1 MLKEL
6 FAIFKKDTLLD
17 RAYRRSYNMVDITWE
32 MFVKAKRSLREM
44 DINEL
49 DINIHDRDIEVN
61 KYLREVRRNVLSH
74 LTVAGTDDLYSGL
87 ILVSIIIDVERVGD
101 YTKNIVD
108 MAINHPAKLHGGM
121 FEEDLKSVEAAVEDT
136 FRRVR
141 KTIETADAQDAE
153 NLLNDYQWVNRL
165 CDQHVIDYIK
175 GSDKNISSSDAV
187 SLALYFRYLKR
198 INSHLRNV
206 ATSVVNPFD
215 QIGFKR
221 RSVSEKSQRV
231 VRSQDI
237 GNSPV
242 FSRFLQIYLKIM
254 LLALS
259 AAYAALLLEG
269 PTDVIGGR
277 RPMDF

>member
-17 RAYRRSYNMVDITWE
+17 RAYKRSYHMVDITWD
-32 MFVKAKRSLREM
+32 MFVKAKKSLREM

-49 DINIHDRDIEVN
+49 NINIHDQDIEVN

-108 MAINHPAKLHGGM
+108 MAMNHPAKLHGGM
-121 FEEDLKSVEAAVEDT
+121 FEEDLKRVEAAVENT

-221 RSVSEKSQRV
+221 R
-231 VRSQDI
+231 
-237 GNSPV
+237 
-242 FSRFLQIYLKIM
+242 
-254 LLALS
+254 
-259 AAYAALLLEG
+259 
-269 PTDVIGGR
+269 
-277 RPMDF
+277 

>member
-17 RAYRRSYNMVDITWE
+17 RAYKRSYHMVDITWD
-32 MFVKAKRSLREM
+32 MFVKAKKSLREM

-49 DINIHDRDIEVN
+49 DINIHDQDIEVN

-74 LTVAGTDDLYSGL
+74 LTVAGADDIYSGL

-108 MAINHPAKLHGGM
+108 MAMNHPAKLHGGM
-121 FEEDLKSVEAAVEDT
+121 FEEDLKRVEAAVEDT
-136 FRRVR
+136 FRLVR

-221 RSVSEKSQRV
+221 R
-231 VRSQDI
+231 
-237 GNSPV
+237 
-242 FSRFLQIYLKIM
+242 
-254 LLALS
+254 
-259 AAYAALLLEG
+259 
-269 PTDVIGGR
+269 
-277 RPMDF
+277 

>member
-17 RAYRRSYNMVDITWE
+17 KAYRRSYRMVDITWE
-32 MFVKAKRSLREM
+32 MFVEAKKSLREK

-49 DINIHDRDIEVN
+49 EIDIHNRDVEVN
-61 KYLREVRRNVLSH
+61 KFTRQVRRNVLSH

-87 ILVSIIIDVERVGD
+87 LLVSIIIDVERIGD
-101 YTKNIVD
+101 YTKNIVEL
-108 MAINHPAKLHGGM
+108 AINHPAKLHGGM
-121 FEEDLKSVEAAVEDT
+121 FEEDLKRVETTVEDT

-141 KTIETADAQDAE
+141 KIFETSDVQDAE
-153 NLLNDYQWVNRL
+153 KLLRDYHWVNRL
-165 CDQHVIDYIK
+165 CDQRVVDYIK
-175 GSDKNISSSDAV
+175 GSDKNVSTSDAV

-221 RSVSEKSQRV
+221 RG
-231 VRSQDI
+231 RS
-237 GNSPV
+237 G
-242 FSRFLQIYLKIM
+242 
-254 LLALS
+254 S
-259 AAYAALLLEG
+259 A
-269 PTDVIGGR
+269 
-277 RPMDF
+277 

>member
-17 RAYRRSYNMVDITWE
+17 RAYKRSYHMVDITWE
-32 MFVKAKRSLREM
+32 MFIKAKKSLREM

-49 DINIHDRDIEVN
+49 DIDIHDQDIEVN

-74 LTVAGTDDLYSGL
+74 LTVAGVDDIYSGL

-108 MAINHPAKLHGGM
+108 MAMNHPAKLHGGM
-121 FEEDLKSVEAAVEDT
+121 FEEDLKRVEAAVEDT

-221 RSVSEKSQRV
+221 R
-231 VRSQDI
+231 
-237 GNSPV
+237 
-242 FSRFLQIYLKIM
+242 
-254 LLALS
+254 
-259 AAYAALLLEG
+259 
-269 PTDVIGGR
+269 
-277 RPMDF
+277 

>member
-17 RAYRRSYNMVDITWE
+17 KAYRRSYRMVDITWE
-32 MFVKAKRSLREM
+32 MFVEAKKSLREM

-49 DINIHDRDIEVN
+49 EIDIHDRDIEVN
-61 KYLREVRRNVLSH
+61 KYTREVRRNVLSH

-87 ILVSIIIDVERVGD
+87 LLVSIIIDVERIGD
-101 YTKNIVD
+101 YTKNIVE

-121 FEEDLKSVEAAVEDT
+121 FEEDLKRIETTVEDT
-136 FRRVR
+136 FKRVR
-141 KTIETADAQDAE
+141 KIFETTDVQDAE
-153 NLLNDYQWVNRL
+153 KLLSDYHWVNRL
-165 CDQHVIDYIK
+165 CDQRVVDYIK
-175 GSDKNISSSDAV
+175 GSDKAVSSSDAV

-221 RSVSEKSQRV
+221 R
-231 VRSQDI
+231 
-237 GNSPV
+237 
-242 FSRFLQIYLKIM
+242 
-254 LLALS
+254 
-259 AAYAALLLEG
+259 
-269 PTDVIGGR
+269 
-277 RPMDF
+277 

>member
-17 RAYRRSYNMVDITWE
+17 KAYRRSYRMVDITWE
-32 MFVKAKRSLREM
+32 MFVEAKKSLREM

-49 DINIHDRDIEVN
+49 EIDIHDRDIEVN
-61 KYLREVRRNVLSH
+61 KYTREVRRNVLSH

-87 ILVSIIIDVERVGD
+87 LLVSIIIDVERIGD
-101 YTKNIVD
+101 YTKNIVE

-121 FEEDLKSVEAAVEDT
+121 FEEDLKRIETTVEDT

-141 KTIETADAQDAE
+141 KIFETTDVQNAE
-153 NLLNDYQWVNRL
+153 KLLSDYHWVNRL
-165 CDQHVIDYIK
+165 CDQRVVDYIK
-175 GSDKNISSSDAV
+175 GSDKTVSTSDAV

-221 RSVSEKSQRV
+221 R
-231 VRSQDI
+231 
-237 GNSPV
+237 
-242 FSRFLQIYLKIM
+242 
-254 LLALS
+254 
-259 AAYAALLLEG
+259 
-269 PTDVIGGR
+269 
-277 RPMDF
+277 

>member
-17 RAYRRSYNMVDITWE
+17 KAYKRSYRMVDITWE
-32 MFVKAKRSLREM
+32 MFVEAKKSLREM

-49 DINIHDRDIEVN
+49 VIDIHDRDIEVN
-61 KYLREVRRNVLSH
+61 KYTREVRRNVLSH

-87 ILVSIIIDVERVGD
+87 LLVSIIIDVERIGD
-101 YTKNIVD
+101 YTKNIVE

-121 FEEDLKSVEAAVEDT
+121 VEEDLKRIETTVEDT
-136 FRRVR
+136 FKRVR
-141 KTIETADAQDAE
+141 KIFETTDVQDAE
-153 NLLNDYQWVNRL
+153 KLLSDYHWVNRL
-165 CDQHVIDYIK
+165 CDQRVIDYIK
-175 GSDKNISSSDAV
+175 GSDKNVSTSDAV

-221 RSVSEKSQRV
+221 R
-231 VRSQDI
+231 
-237 GNSPV
+237 
-242 FSRFLQIYLKIM
+242 
-254 LLALS
+254 
-259 AAYAALLLEG
+259 
-269 PTDVIGGR
+269 
-277 RPMDF
+277 

>member
-17 RAYRRSYNMVDITWE
+17 RAYKRSYHMVDITWD
-32 MFVKAKRSLREM
+32 MFVKAKKSLREM

-49 DINIHDRDIEVN
+49 NINIHDQDIEVN

-108 MAINHPAKLHGGM
+108 MAMNHPAKLHGGM
-121 FEEDLKSVEAAVEDT
+121 FEEDLKRVEAAVEDT
-136 FRRVR
+136 FMRVR

-187 SLALYFRYLKR
+187 SLALYYRYLKR

-221 RSVSEKSQRV
+221 R
-231 VRSQDI
+231 
-237 GNSPV
+237 
-242 FSRFLQIYLKIM
+242 
-254 LLALS
+254 
-259 AAYAALLLEG
+259 
-269 PTDVIGGR
+269 
-277 RPMDF
+277 

>member
-17 RAYRRSYNMVDITWE
+17 RAYKRSYHMVDITWD
-32 MFVKAKRSLREM
+32 MFVKAKKSLREM

-49 DINIHDRDIEVN
+49 DINIHDQDIEVN

-108 MAINHPAKLHGGM
+108 MAMNHPAKLHGGM
-121 FEEDLKSVEAAVEDT
+121 FEEDLKRVEAAVEDT

-153 NLLNDYQWVNRL
+153 TLLDDYQWVNRL

-187 SLALYFRYLKR
+187 SLALYYRYLKR

-221 RSVSEKSQRV
+221 R
-231 VRSQDI
+231 
-237 GNSPV
+237 
-242 FSRFLQIYLKIM
+242 
-254 LLALS
+254 
-259 AAYAALLLEG
+259 
-269 PTDVIGGR
+269 
-277 RPMDF
+277 

>member
-17 RAYRRSYNMVDITWE
+17 RAYKRSYHMVDITWD

-44 DINEL
+44 DINDI

-74 LTVAGTDDLYSGL
+74 LTVAGADDLYSGL

-108 MAINHPAKLHGGM
+108 MAINHPAKLYGGM

-153 NLLNDYQWVNRL
+153 NLLNDYQWVNRR
-165 CDQHVIDYIK
+165 CDQRVIDYIK

-221 RSVSEKSQRV
+221 R
-231 VRSQDI
+231 
-237 GNSPV
+237 
-242 FSRFLQIYLKIM
+242 
-254 LLALS
+254 
-259 AAYAALLLEG
+259 
-269 PTDVIGGR
+269 
-277 RPMDF
+277 